1 MITELDTVVLTRS
14 IPEHGL
20 LAGDLG
26 AVVHTYANRDACEVE
41 FVAGAGHTIA
51 VLTLPMDAVRPLQD
65 AEILHARPLVA
76 A

>member
-26 AVVHTYANRDACEVE
+26 AVVHIYAMDACEVE
-41 FVAGAGHTIA
+41 FIAGAGHTIA

-65 AEILHARPLVA
+65 AEILHARPFVA

>member
-14 IPEHGL
+14 IPEDGL

-26 AVVHTYANRDACEVE
+26 AVVHVYANMEACEVE
-41 FVAGAGHTIA
+41 FVTGTGHTLA